1 MKKSKKIILIIISI
15 ILLLIAI
22 GAIIYFVINNKPL
35 YEIKNYFGETIVDYE
50 TNKMAFVIEKTSD
63 NIEIKVNGQ
72 EYKENQGF
80 YKEGTYEIEVTSNG
94 KTITQTIRINPIEK
108 QNEYNIFLVKETLPI
123 LLSSFDMVKGKDVP
137 SYIYYDR
144 DDTLNI
150 DNIKAMFTNVTVSEY
165 TGKADILNNQFSK
178 NIVPEVKEFV
188 KNILLKDENAY
199 FNIYVTAEYY
209 WMGLIAVEGL
219 GLSDD
224 RVQTT
229 MYSCGTNDYA
239 NCHIEEQENIYDN
252 YKKEKEY
259 FNNEIDKVKSNLYN
273 EDEDFIY
280 LSTGRGENLEI
291 YPALLNG
298 LRKNVKYYLQYPEL
312 LQIENSQIKSDLDN
326 ANIEKIVIRDEF
338 NNLTEEQKQDLYKCL
353 GIDKQE
359 FDEKYFNEASK
370 DYLIITGTKPFY
382 AGFTQEEFENII
394 EQIVREYGNEYKIL
408 YKPHPMA
415 LPDEN
420 AKKYLDSMNIEVLPG
435 RMPLEAITF
444 MYDNIKLGGFA
455 SSLYM
460 NIDGGNTLF
469 FISRSKEDL
478 VAPLNTLYDD
488 LFSNAEFIHPSI

>member
-1 MKKSKKIILIIISI
+1 MKKSKRIILIIIII
-15 ILLLIAI
+15 ILII
-22 GAIIYFVINNKPL
+22 DIVAIIYLTINNKPL
-35 YEIKNYFGETIVDYE
+35 YEIKNYFGEKITSYE
-50 TNKMAFVIEKTSD
+50 TNKMAFVIEKQS
-63 NIEIKVNGQ
+63 NNVEIKVNGQ

-80 YKEGTYEIEVTSNG
+80 YKEGTYEIETTLNG
-94 KTITQTIRINPIEK
+94 KTKTETIKINPIEK

-123 LLSSFDMVKGKDVP
+123 LLSSFDMVKYKDVP

-188 KNILLKDENAY
+188 KNILAKDENAY
-199 FNIYVTAEYY
+199 FNVYVTAEYY

-224 RVQTT
+224 RVHTT

-239 NCHIEEQENIYDN
+239 NCHIEEQKNVYENYI
-252 YKKEKEY
+252 KEKEY
-259 FNNEIDKVKSNLYN
+259 FNNLIDKVKSNLYN
-273 EDEDFIY
+273 EDESFNY

-291 YPALLNG
+291 YPALLNA

-326 ANIEKIVIRDEF
+326 ANIEKIVLRDEF
-338 NNLTEEQKQDLYKCL
+338 NNLTEYQKQDLYKCI
-353 GIDKQE
+353 GIDKSE
-359 FDEKYFNEASK
+359 FDEKYFNESRK

-382 AGFTQEEFENII
+382 AGFSQEEFENII
-394 EQIVREYGNEYKIL
+394 EQIVSKYGDEYKVL

-420 AKKYLDSMNIEVLPG
+420 AEKYLDSMNIEVLPG
-435 RMPLEAITF
+435 RMPIEAITF
-444 MYDNIKLGGFA
+444 VYDNIKLGGFA

-488 LFSNAEFIHPSI
+488 LFSNAEFIQPRI